1 MLFRSSSPI
10 PAHRPELPC
19 PLLTPEQWLRWKFT
33 FKTMA
38 FENRSGK
45 EASCAEA
52 VSAGALSP
60 AAALLLQFTGYF
72 IHLLDMI
79 PPEAEITWILDED
92 VAFLLSLIRYH
103 LFIFAFISNILGGGS

>member
-1 MLFRSSSPI
+1 
-10 PAHRPELPC
+10 
-19 PLLTPEQWLRWKFT
+19 
-33 FKTMA
+33 MA

-52 VSAGALSP
+52 VSAGATALSP

-79 PPEAEITWILDED
+79 PPEAEITWIVDED
-92 VAFLLSLIRYH
+92 VAFLH
-103 LFIFAFISNILGGGS
+103 EHPP